1 MSVVL
6 FLHCLIEVVLAC
18 RMDDLFSISV
28 HHGGYF
34 NENPKTYVGGK
45 VDIVDNWDPDKWS
58 KVEIE
63 GICRDF
69 GYTSVSR
76 IWYTMPGM
84 DQDRANFHLVV
95 DDHDAMY
102 MTELVK
108 GHEEIHVYVEHPI
121 DDPILVDEGEDVSE
135 GVQPL
140 AMEQGPMG
148 YYSDGSD
155 DDDYDGS
162 DFFSFYDSDD

>member
-6 FLHCLIEVVLAC
+6 FLHCLIEVVLAS

-34 NENPKTYVGGK
+34 TENPKTYVGGK
-45 VDIVDNWDPDKWS
+45 VNVVDNCDSNKWS

-76 IWYTMPGM
+76 IWYRMPGI
-84 DQDRANFHLVV
+84 DQERANFHLVV

-108 GHEEIHVYVEHPI
+108 GHKEIHVYVEHPI
-121 DDPILVDEGEDVSE
+121 DDPILVDEGEDISE
-135 GVQPL
+135 SV
-140 AMEQGPMG
+140 
-148 YYSDGSD
+148 
-155 DDDYDGS
+155 
-162 DFFSFYDSDD
+162 

>member
-1 MSVVL
+1 
-6 FLHCLIEVVLAC
+6 
-18 RMDDLFSISV
+18 MDDLFGISV

-34 NENPKTYVGGK
+34 TENPKTYVGGE
-45 VDIVDNWDPDKWS
+45 VDVIDNCDHDKWS

-76 IWYTMPGM
+76 LWYTIPGM
-84 DQDRANFHLVV
+84 DQERENFHFVVV
-95 DDHDAMY
+95 DDDAIC

-108 GHEEIHVYVEHPI
+108 GHEEIHVYVKHPI
-121 DDPILVDEGEDVSE
+121 DDPILVDEEEDVSE

-140 AMEQGPMG
+140 AVEQGPVG
-148 YYSDGSD
+148 YYSDYSD
-155 DDDYDGS
+155 SSYNDNYDGG
-162 DFFSFYDSDD
+162 